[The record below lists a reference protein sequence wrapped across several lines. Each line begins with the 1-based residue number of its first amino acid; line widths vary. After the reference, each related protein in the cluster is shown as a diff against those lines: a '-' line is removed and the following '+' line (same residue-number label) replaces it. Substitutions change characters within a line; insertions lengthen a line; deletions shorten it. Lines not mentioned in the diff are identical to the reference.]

1 MSICARAFRS
11 SPSICGSVPT
21 PAEAYLS
28 MPGCDFANWTRSA
41 TESADTDG
49 CTARTS
55 VVSERPATGANVSEL
70 YPALLWTKGAI
81 RSALVL
87 PIRIVWP
94 SGSAVTTDLAPMVPP
109 APPGRFSTIRLS
121 KSGAHFVRQKP
132 RHDVRRATGRRWHNK
147 FYRPIRERLRAFK
160 DQQLCD
166 EQYQTA
172 DDVPFHIPSLS
183 A

>member
-41 TESADTDG
+41 TELADTDG

-70 YPALLWTKGAI
+70 YPALLWTKGYQKRA
-81 RSALVL
+81 RAAHQN
-87 PIRIVWP
+87 RM
-94 SGSAVTTDLAPMVPP
+94 AV
-109 APPGRFSTIRLS
+109 RFSGHDRLGANGAPRTAGPILDNHRLS
-121 KSGAHFVRQKP
+121 KGSAHFVRQKP